1 MDPQRK
7 VELDQ
12 IYEAVF
18 IAADQVYAALGRGLE
33 PELYMQ
39 CLSHELTLMKVT
51 VQRNIAV
58 PVLYRDL
65 RIDKGA
71 LLPMV
76 VNGLAV
82 VNAHSEPAL
91 TAAHDMAIQAQLRVS
106 GLPMGIL
113 LGFGTPSIRG
123 GMRRVMNPAPRV

>member
-7 VELDQ
+7 LELDQ

-18 IAADQVYAALGRGLE
+18 MAADQVHAALGRGLE
-33 PELYMQ
+33 PELYLQ
-39 CLSHELTLMKVT
+39 CVTHELGLMKVT

-58 PVLYRDL
+58 PVLYREL
-65 RIDKGA
+65 RIEKGT
-71 LLPMV
+71 LLPLV

-82 VNAHSEPAL
+82 VNARSEPSL
-91 TAAHDMAIQAQLRVS
+91 TAEHDMAIQAQLRVS